1 MATSKQIEQY
11 VPASAE
17 LPIQEPQAAHANQE
31 NRGKLKIFLGY
42 CAGVGKTYRMLQEAI
57 TNKKTGTKV
66 AIGLVESH
74 GRKETESLVQELE
87 TIPRKKF
94 EYSGLTVTEM
104 DLDAILTRH
113 PQLVLVDELAHTN
126 MPESRHAKRFQDVE
140 EILNNGID
148 VYTTVNI
155 QHVQS
160 LVDII
165 QQITGIKVEEV
176 IPDRLLEIANE
187 IELVDLP
194 IEKLLQRLKEGKV
207 YIPQKARQAM
217 QKFFKIGNL
226 LALRELS
233 LKYTAKR
240 VDIELLSYREKED
253 ISAVWPVESKL
264 LVCINSDKIAEKLL
278 LIAHRMAV
286 DLEAEWYAIHV
297 ESPQQVHLSDR
308 ERTQLYKN
316 LHLADELGAKTVTL
330 SGNLIA
336 DEIIAFAHQKNI
348 TLIIAGLSRRSWYE
362 EFFKGS
368 VLNRLVKKSSPINI
382 LVVGNEQRALQP
394 TQAVSQKLQY
404 KYYFASAV
412 IILLFTLIGNL
423 FARWLNPL
431 DILILL
437 LLPTTVMG
445 VLWGSRISLFSSLL
459 SIGLVAFFFVPPRF
473 SFAIHDIKYLA
484 SFGIFMLVTS
494 TLNLLGRYVRWHAQ
508 SARYRERFI
517 SALHNFGREMM
528 LAETLDDILKRAVK
542 NIAEVFEANA
552 MILLPDKFGHL
563 ELATKSTPDLVL
575 SEKEQAVA
583 VWVYKNGQEAG
594 KGSTTLSSAKWY
606 CLPLKL
612 NSNVLGVVCVIKTN
626 PSLTFVAAQKML
638 LESFANVV
646 ALSLTKLGH
655 K

>member
-1 MATSKQIEQY
+1 MADPNQIEQY
-11 VPASAE
+11 VPVVPD
-17 LPIQEPQAAHANQE
+17 LPIVTTQKEASKE
-31 NRGKLKIFLGY
+31 YKGKLKIFLGY

-57 TNKKTGTKV
+57 TNKKTGTDV
-66 AIGLVESH
+66 VIGLVETH
-74 GRKETESLVQELE
+74 GRKETENLIQELE
-87 TIPRKKF
+87 VIPRKKF
-94 EYSGLTVTEM
+94 DYSGLTVTEM
-104 DLDAILTRH
+104 DLDAILARH

-126 MPESRHAKRFQDVE
+126 MPDSRHAKRFQDVE
-140 EILNNGID
+140 EILKAGID
-148 VYTTVNI
+148 VFTTVNI
-155 QHVQS
+155 QHIQS
-160 LVDII
+160 LVDIV
-165 QQITGIKVEEV
+165 QQITGIKVEEI
-176 IPDRLLEIANE
+176 IPDRMLLIASE

-207 YIPQKARQAM
+207 YIPQKAKQAM

-240 VDIELLSYREKED
+240 VDVALLSYREKED

-278 LIAHRMAV
+278 LIAHRMAE
-286 DLEAEWYAIHV
+286 DLKAEWYAVHV

-316 LHLADELGAKTVTL
+316 MHLADELGAKTITL

-348 TLIIAGLSRRSWYE
+348 TLIIAGLSRRSKYE

-382 LVVGNEQRALQP
+382 LVVGNEQQTQQP
-394 TQAVSQKLQY
+394 AQPSSQKLQY
-404 KYYFASAV
+404 KYYFASAT
-412 IILLFTLIGNL
+412 IIFLFALVCNL
-423 FARWLNPL
+423 FAKWLDPL
-431 DILILL
+431 DILILM

-445 VLWGSRISLFSSLL
+445 VLWGSRISVFSSLL
-459 SIGLVAFFFVPPRF
+459 SIGLVAFFFVPPRL

-484 SFGIFMLVTS
+484 SFSIFMLVTS
-494 TLNLLGRYVRWHAQ
+494 ALNLLGRYVRWHAQ

-517 SALHNFGREMM
+517 SALHNFGREIM

-542 NIAEVFEANA
+542 NIAEVFEANT

-563 ELATKSTPDLVL
+563 ELATKSKPDLAL

-594 KGSTTLSSAKWY
+594 KGATTLSSAKWFY
-606 CLPLKL
+606 MPLKL
-612 NSNVLGVVCVIKTN
+612 NSNVLGVICIIKTDPN
-626 PSLTFVAAQKML
+626 ASFVAAQKML

-646 ALSLTKLGH
+646 ALALTKLGH